1 MQVIKPVTF
10 ADAMLVSTTA
20 TEATAAWNSGTTY
33 ALNAEVSYSNSIYVS
48 LQASNLNHQPDTS
61 PTWWLR
67 KSATNPRKMFDGS
80 VDSQTTATTSMTVVL
95 ATGMINSLALLNLTG
110 NTLNVTGRDG
120 LAGPTVYTKSINLDG
135 TIIVDWYEYFF
146 EPYDNLTEV
155 VFTDIPPYSGMH
167 LTIEIVGGT
176 GNTVGIGGCVFG
188 TTYTLGQ
195 TQYGASV
202 GIKDYSVKE
211 VDQFGI
217 TQLVQRA
224 FSRRMEATV
233 FVDNGAFNKVYKL
246 LSELRAT
253 PCVYIGSQDDRFNPT
268 IIYGYYRDFST
279 VIQYPTMSMCSIEI
293 EGLS

>member
-20 TEATAAWNSGTTY
+20 TEATAAWSAATTY

-48 LQASNLNHQPDTS
+48 LQASNLNKQPDTN
-61 PTWWLR
+61 PTWWIR
-67 KSATNPRKMFDGS
+67 KSATNPYRMFDTS
-80 VDSQTTATTSMTVVL
+80 VDSQTTETTSLTVVI
-95 ATGMINSLALLNLTG
+95 ATGMINSLALINMLGT
-110 NTLNVTGRDG
+110 TLVVTGRDG
-120 LAGPTVYTKSINLDG
+120 LAGPIVYTKTVDLDG

-146 EPYDNLTEV
+146 EPYDNLSEV

-167 LTIEIVGGT
+167 LTIELTT
-176 GNTVGIGGCVFG
+176 GSGSPVSIGGCVFG

-211 VDQFGI
+211 VDQFGN
-217 TQLVQRA
+217 TQLLQRA

-233 FVDNGAFNKVYKL
+233 FVDNGAFNRVYKL
-246 LSELRAT
+246 LSELRAI
-253 PCVYIGSQDDRFNPT
+253 PCIYIGSQDDKFNPT
-268 IIYGYYRDFST
+268 IIYGYYRDFDT